1 MVKFYASA
9 KFAVDTKNDLKL
21 IFQCG
26 IGVYHKLNEENV
38 MHSAGHRKIVNNI
51 KRFVRILLKLPT
63 KKISRKHT
71 SKISK
76 EKDLSFMSSSL
87 ILENHF
93 YRIKSPSFE
102 CYYFYYART

>member
-9 KFAVDTKNDLKL
+9 KFAVDTKTDLKF

-38 MHSAGHRKIVNNI
+38 MHLAGHRKIIHNI
-51 KRFVRILLKLPT
+51 KPFVRILLKLPT
-63 KKISRKHT
+63 KKISEKHS

-76 EKDLSFMSSSL
+76 EKNLSFMSSSL
-87 ILENHF
+87 
-93 YRIKSPSFE
+93 
-102 CYYFYYART
+102 